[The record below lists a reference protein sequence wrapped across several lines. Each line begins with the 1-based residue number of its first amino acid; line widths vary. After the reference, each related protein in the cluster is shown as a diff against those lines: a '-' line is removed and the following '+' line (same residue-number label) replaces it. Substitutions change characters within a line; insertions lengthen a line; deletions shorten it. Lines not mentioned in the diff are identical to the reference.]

1 MTFPTKAIFPYMLE
15 DFRKLMLDNK
25 TFPNEPIF
33 SLDDLKNCMN
43 KI

>member
-33 SLDDLKNCMN
+33 SLDDLKKCMN